1 MLTQELTR
9 DTLETWLPA
18 GYAARPATLG
28 DIVDAVALFNAY
40 SRELIGKDE
49 FTIEKYRL
57 EWEVPGLNM
66 ETDIRVV
73 LSPHGQVVGCME
85 FWDLTEPHARYNT
98 WGRIHPAH
106 TGLGIGTY
114 LLTWVEERARNSVAK
129 APDGARVAMVNWTTD
144 LDQRV
149 KPLFEKCGW
158 QLIRHGFRMEI
169 ELNAPPPEAIW
180 PAGITVRTF
189 VPGQDERATLIADR
203 ESFRDHWGFVE
214 RPLEDDLKLF
224 MHFMREPDFDP
235 TLWLLAM
242 DGNQIAGISLNA
254 AQADD
259 DPEVGWVSSLG
270 VLRSYRRKGLGL
282 ALLRHSFA
290 EFYRRGKRK
299 VGLGVDASSLTGATR
314 LYERAGMHV
323 ARQSSTFEKELRPG
337 YELST
342 QSVE

>member
-9 DTLETWLPA
+9 NALETWLPA
-18 GYAARPATLG
+18 GYTARPATPG
-28 DIVDAVALFNAY
+28 DILGAVALFNAY
-40 SRELIGKDE
+40 SRELTGKDE
-49 FTIEKYRL
+49 FTVAKYRL

-73 LSPHGQVVGCME
+73 LSPAGQIVGCME

-106 TGLGIGTY
+106 KGLGIGAY
-114 LLTWVEERARNSVAK
+114 FLAWAEERARHSIAK
-129 APDGARVAMVNWTTD
+129 APDGARVAMLNWVTD
-144 LDQRV
+144 LDKQAQ
-149 KPLFEKCGW
+149 PLFEKCGW
-158 QLIRHGFRMEI
+158 SRIRRSYRMEI
-169 ELNAPPPEAIW
+169 DLNAPPPEAAW

-189 VPGQDERATLIADR
+189 VPGQDERATVTADR

-214 RPLEDDLKLF
+214 RPFEDDLQMF
-224 MHFMREPDFDP
+224 VHFMREPDFDP

-242 DGNQIAGISLNA
+242 DGDQIAGISLNA

-259 DPEVGWVSSLG
+259 DPDVGWVSSLG
-270 VLRSYRRKGLGL
+270 VLRPYRRKGLGL
-282 ALLRHSFA
+282 ALLQHSFA

-299 VGLGVDASSLTGATR
+299 VGLGVDAYSLTGATR

-323 ARQSSTFEKELRPG
+323 ARQFSTFEKELRPG
-337 YELST
+337 HELST